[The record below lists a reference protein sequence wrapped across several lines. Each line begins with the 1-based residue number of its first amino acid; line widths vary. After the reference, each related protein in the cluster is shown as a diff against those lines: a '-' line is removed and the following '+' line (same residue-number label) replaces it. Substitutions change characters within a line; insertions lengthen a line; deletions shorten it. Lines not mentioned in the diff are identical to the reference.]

1 MGIINISSP
10 KSILV
15 VVERIYLKTI
25 VIIKRYLLTDIN
37 GEEMKR
43 VLVNLTDAQLEEL
56 DKLTK
61 NKVYRNRSE
70 AVRDA
75 VRQLLEK
82 EKITELN
89 KKLR

>member
-1 MGIINISSP
+1 MV
-10 KSILV
+10 K
-15 VVERIYLKTI
+15 K
-25 VIIKRYLLTDIN
+25 
-37 GEEMKR
+37 MKR

-56 DKLTK
+56 DKLIK
-61 NKVYRNRSE
+61 DKVYRNRSE
-70 AVRDA
+70 AIRDA